1 MGVTMA
7 TAETTAV
14 VNATRNLPTTMT
26 GEVERLGY
34 SILRGLDRLGFV
46 HTNQDGVVFS
56 VRFDR
61 VQLYGATWAAYHL
74 DAERLWH
81 FSVSDL
87 VRPSVLAQLAAVTKK
102 PVRSFDDGGLAYV
115 VELQPKPKIR
125 LPDCVTLDLAQR
137 PDGDLLTRTRG
148 MCLPIGVGSDGAVWR
163 GLADIGHILIVG
175 TTGSGKS
182 TWLHSAL
189 ASLLTSCG
197 PDRLRLALIDP
208 KRSEFTAWAGVP
220 HLMADIANTEAQA
233 GKLLAEL
240 VTEID
245 RRGDLMAGAF
255 CRDVGAYNHKAA
267 DPLPYILCVIDECL
281 DLVLA
286 SGKSDLAGHLKT
298 IAIRGRSAGVILWA
312 ATQHA
317 AAITGMPRVVN
328 VNLSSRLV
336 FRVADPSAALAAGCP
351 GAETLPRDKPGR
363 MLANLDGTPHVLQ
376 AYYLP
381 DEDLEKITRSLGV
394 SSPGVGKSVV
404 QQQTL
409 TEAQAELV
417 RVSLDKLGGAFIV
430 NKLAKI
436 APGWTS
442 HKVKVLAQD
451 WQARGWLTVPT
462 SATSPRR
469 VTPELVQMAS
479 EAIGQTSQDGVLQ
492 TAEAEAMALDSE
504 YNAR

>member
-1 MGVTMA
+1 MA
-7 TAETTAV
+7 TRIDTTAV
-14 VNATRNLPTTMT
+14 VSATRNLPMTMT

-46 HTNQDGVVFS
+46 HTDQDGAIFS
-56 VRFDR
+56 VQFDR
-61 VQLYGATWAAYHL
+61 VQLYGATWAEYHL

-81 FSVSDL
+81 FSVVDL
-87 VRPSVLAQLAAVTKK
+87 VKPSVLAQLAAVTKK

-115 VELQPKPKIR
+115 VELQPRQKVR
-125 LPDCVTLDLAQR
+125 LPDRVTLDLAQR
-137 PDGDLLTRTRG
+137 PDGDLLV
-148 MCLPIGVGSDGAVWR
+148 PIGVGSDGAVWR

-363 MLANLDGTPHVLQ
+363 MLANLDGTPQVLQ
-376 AYYLP
+376 GFYLS
-381 DEDLEKITRSLGV
+381 DEDLEKITRALCV
-394 SSPGVGKSVV
+394 SVPGAGKSMT
-404 QQQTL
+404 QQQTI
-409 TEAQAELV
+409 TKAQAELV